1 MTRHT
6 RPHPSPYPHLEP
18 NPDPEPN
25 SNHEPHPNQAGACKA
40 ALSVPHSEG
49 GKGGKGLEE
58 DLDASKSGEAFD
70 PRTLDLKVGDTS
82 C

>member
-1 MTRHT
+1 
-6 RPHPSPYPHLEP
+6 
-18 NPDPEPN
+18 
-25 SNHEPHPNQAGACKA
+25 
-40 ALSVPHSEG
+40 VPRSEG